1 MATLKSVSRESVY
14 FTGSRRHYVRT
25 VYAENDK
32 FFVKWYGEFIEVK
45 KTRFGYVTV
54 FQY

>member
-1 MATLKSVSRESVY
+1 MATIFSRIVAGEIPCYKV
-14 FTGSRRHYVRT
+14 
-25 VYAENDK
+25 AENDK

-54 FQY
+54 LQY